1 MIDFRRFIP
10 SVSSITD
17 RLPSA
22 DGVSSLNHKMWVVV
36 EQLCLAFLAACAT
49 GYPLNFA
56 PWYVGLG
63 WLIIAGLFVGIDAWR
78 TKKLANYR
86 VATVGYLVM
95 SLFYYSLGQPFFPLV
110 SAGVFGLFGG
120 VIAARR
126 FGGAVGAKIG
136 LFVVGTILG
145 AIFSAGLYALLL
157 DVVLPWVHP
166 FMIKVWNIAPALV
179 QLPMLAVFGYCAVRQ
194 PKDHASKFW
203 FVYPAMSALFL
214 LFFWPSHSYIAQA
227 VGVIFAMTL
236 SVYAYIGR
244 FTGAPRDDTQS
255 SAGLVGKTLGL
266 LKPRRQSHCA
276 LALATAGSI
285 VFTGLFYVTNTSQ
298 GIVDYQMANAV
309 SVTRTTELPVSSET
323 AFRLVP
329 YVAATDYCASGNGA
343 QFSQLQESAQ
353 PVILPDE
360 QGNLRYYWIC
370 GRYPK
375 RFQFDLGHLIYATGG
390 MEGAIMVKAGERGI
404 DTVPMNTDFVF
415 SDLSVWA
422 RGAFFARHP
431 VSTPLGAIPYH
442 TAHGDVILVPY
453 VSKVLQWGSM
463 VPEASG
469 VMVLSPLG
477 FFQDYLPI
485 QAEHMFPGARINPAD
500 MARQYAE
507 LWGHSRSVYQTHLG
521 GDLFEVSEFAS
532 DAATKEH
539 GYPFWSM
546 YKDLGMKGF
555 IPFEPFGKQQNII
568 AQIGLFDNDKLEM
581 TVVDVSRLNLAGPRK
596 FLARLQTIHPGLFN
610 SKLIEA
616 QGFFTPDHKIFWLL
630 ALVNP
635 SVNDNHGYASNVI
648 VDCKGEETADVKSGD
663 ELLAWVKAWSEK
675 HPNDCK

>member
-1 MIDFRRFIP
+1 MDAVTSRIP
-10 SVSSITD
+10 SAS
-17 RLPSA
+17 
-22 DGVSSLNHKMWVVV
+22 GVSSLNHKMWVVM

-56 PWYVGLG
+56 PWYVGLS
-63 WLIIAGLFVGIDAWR
+63 WLVVVGLLFGLDAWR
-78 TKKLANYR
+78 GKKLANYR
-86 VATVGYLVM
+86 LATGSYLAM
-95 SLFYYSLGQPFFPLV
+95 SVFYFSLGQPFFPLV
-110 SAGVFGLFGG
+110 SAGVFGLVGG
-120 VIAARR
+120 VMAARR
-126 FGGAVGAKIG
+126 FGGGAAAKIG
-136 LFVVGTILG
+136 LFLVGTIVG
-145 AIFSAGLYALLL
+145 AVLSAGLYAVLL
-157 DVVLPWVHP
+157 DFVLPLVHP
-166 FMIKVWNIAPALV
+166 TMIAAWNIGPALV
-179 QLPMLAVFGYCAVRQ
+179 QLPMLALFGYCAVRQ
-194 PKDHASKFW
+194 PKDRASKFW
-203 FVYPAMSALFL
+203 FVYPAVSALFL
-214 LFFWPSHSYIAQA
+214 LFFWPSNSYLAQV
-227 VGVIFAMTL
+227 VGVIFAIAL
-236 SVYAYIGR
+236 CVYAYIGR
-244 FTGAPRDDTQS
+244 FTGAPRDDS
-255 SAGLVGKTLGL
+255 ASNAGLVGKTVGL
-266 LKPRRQSHCA
+266 LKPHRQSNCA
-276 LALATAGSI
+276 LTLAAVGS
-285 VFTGLFYVTNTSQ
+285 VAFTLLFWVTNASQ
-298 GIVDYQMANAV
+298 GIIDYQMANAV
-309 SVTRTTELPVSSET
+309 SVTRTTVLPTSSET

-343 QFSQLQESAQ
+343 QFSNLQEAAQ
-353 PVILPDE
+353 PVIVPDSE
-360 QGNLRYYWIC
+360 GKLRYYWVC

-404 DTVPMNTDFVF
+404 DTEPMNTDFVF

-442 TAHGDVILVPY
+442 MEHGDVILVPY

-477 FFQDYLPI
+477 FFQDYLPM
-485 QAEHMFPGARINPAD
+485 QAEHYFPGARINPAD
-500 MARQYAE
+500 MARKYAE
-507 LWGHSRSVYQTHLG
+507 LWGHSRSVWQTHLG

-532 DAATKEH
+532 NGAQAEH

-546 YKDLGMKGF
+546 YKDIGMKGF
-555 IPFEPFGKQQNII
+555 IPFEPYGKQQNII
-568 AQIGLFDNDKLEM
+568 SQIGLFDNDKLEM

-616 QGFFTPDHKIFWLL
+616 QGFFTPDGKIFWLL

-663 ELLAWVKAWSEK
+663 ELLAWTKAWSDK
-675 HPNDCK
+675 HPNECK